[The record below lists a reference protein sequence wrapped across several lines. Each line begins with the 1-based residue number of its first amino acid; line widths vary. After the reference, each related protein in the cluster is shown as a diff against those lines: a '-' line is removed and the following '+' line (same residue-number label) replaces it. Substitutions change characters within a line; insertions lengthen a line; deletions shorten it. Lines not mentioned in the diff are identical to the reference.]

1 MKSNDLL
8 ANYNPVVQVAVLTAV
23 LGSVVKAVSMVT
35 FIVHVACYL
44 GLCF

>member
-8 ANYNPVVQVAVLTAV
+8 ANYNLVVQVAVLTAV

-35 FIVHVACYL
+35 FIVYVACYL